1 MRPLYP
7 VAMAVLLAGCG
18 GTVSETF
25 SNVGERLPTP
35 APASSSAGEEVSGT
49 IEVVE
54 GAVVDGAGIG
64 IGEAL
69 ADGGGQA
76 TLVNGVLLMD
86 ADGVIWLCASL
97 LETSPPDCGEPRLL
111 VENYPTGGAEW
122 DPGGAGVTGLQEADG
137 VRWFPASQLYGVVSP
152 SPRAGS

>member
-1 MRPLYP
+1 MRRLFPI
-7 VAMAVLLAGCG
+7 AMAVLLAGCG
-18 GTVSETF
+18 TIVSQTF
-25 SNVGERLPTP
+25 TNVGESLPTP

-54 GAVVDGAGIG
+54 GAAVEGPGIG
-64 IGEAL
+64 IAEAL
-69 ADGGGQA
+69 ADTGAEA

-97 LETSPPDCGEPRLL
+97 LDTSPPGCGEPRLL

-122 DPGGAGVTGLQEADG
+122 DPSSAGVTGLQEADG
-137 VRWFPASQLYGVVSP
+137 VRWFPASQLYGVVRP
-152 SPRAGS
+152 